1 MRWWV
6 ALKNAAV
13 VVVMVGV
20 AVKVPLPAHV
30 VNWRLLSRSCSGG
43 LLLRSMVL
51 GHLESCLPEG

>member
-1 MRWWV
+1 VRWWV

-30 VNWRLLSRSCSGG
+30 VKLAIALS
-43 LLLRSMVL
+43 LLLGRFVIEVNGVGAS
-51 GHLESCLPEG
+51 